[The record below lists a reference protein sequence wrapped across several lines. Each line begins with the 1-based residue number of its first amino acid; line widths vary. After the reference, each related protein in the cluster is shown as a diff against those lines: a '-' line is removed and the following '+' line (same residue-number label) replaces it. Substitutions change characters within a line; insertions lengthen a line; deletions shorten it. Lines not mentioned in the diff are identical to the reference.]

1 MKQDVDYTY
10 KTTAITSN
18 LYAYIDKPSLDYKF
32 DSLKTTIT
40 SPLKPLVFYKKLSP
54 LVAAVRQGHLFMLL
68 ESN

>member
-1 MKQDVDYTY
+1 ML
-10 KTTAITSN
+10 ITPIKNYSN
-18 LYAYIDKPSLDYKF
+18 YIQFVWLIDKPSLDYKF

-40 SPLKPLVFYKKLSP
+40 SPLKPLGFYKKLSP